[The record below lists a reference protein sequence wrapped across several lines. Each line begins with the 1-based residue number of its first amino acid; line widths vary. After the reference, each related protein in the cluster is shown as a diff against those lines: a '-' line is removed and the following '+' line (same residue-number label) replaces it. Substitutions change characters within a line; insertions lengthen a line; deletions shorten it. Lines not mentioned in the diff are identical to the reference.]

1 MKSLSTLATIGLL
14 FFACKLCSFTGNTN
28 RPISDSSPSPQP
40 LMYARELIKPQL
52 GSFTLLKSYTREETR
67 KTASG
72 FAITALDR
80 STDAA
85 TGEYKSPSVKSVI
98 LMACAY
104 SSQATPES
112 LVYEMEREMRQSSA
126 WRTVTNVPRQTGKRV
141 EGEDTKG
148 NGLVLWC
155 NGQWL
160 FITIGDSLSD
170 ASSLANAVG
179 Y

>member
-1 MKSLSTLATIGLL
+1 MKSLSSLAIIGLL

-28 RPISDSSPSPQP
+28 RPIPDSSPSPQP

-72 FAITALDR
+72 FAITALDS

-85 TGEYKSPSVKSVI
+85 TGEYKSSNVKSVV

-112 LVYEMEREMRQSSA
+112 LVDEMEKEMRQSSA

-141 EGEDTKG
+141 EGQDRRG

-160 FITIGDSLSD
+160 FMTIGDSLSD
-170 ASSLANAVG
+170 ASSLADAVG